1 MVGNHLVVLI
11 LLFIVA
17 VLVRDD
23 FVFIVVYLL
32 AGAYIVGRWW
42 SGQSLRGLSSQREL
56 GHRAFFGEEI
66 PVRLHLRNASLL
78 PVIWLRLQES
88 VPVELAPP
96 NPMQQVISLGPRGQ
110 ASFEYTM
117 RARKRGFYTLG
128 PLFAATGDLLG
139 LSDEQHWASASD
151 HVIVY
156 PRIIQFSRLKLPSRS
171 PMGTLRHNRPI
182 YEDPTRVFGKRD
194 YTAGDSLRRVDWK
207 ASAAVGRL
215 QVKQYEPSISL
226 TTMLVLNMNA
236 AEYGSLTWRD
246 ATELAIVIAASLA
259 NWVIG
264 QKQAVG
270 LLTNGIDPLADEPG
284 QAAATEKQSLGKPG
298 KAAAT
303 ATATGERSLANRQP
317 CRPVPSRRGR
327 AHLMRLLDVLARL
340 QAVET
345 EPLASLLN
353 RETAGLPWGTTLV
366 LITGQADDRLFD
378 ELFRLRR
385 AGLNA
390 VLVLAGQAPGAASQ
404 AAVRSLREVKALG
417 EHFGF
422 PVYHFRN
429 EMDLDAWRQ

>member
-139 LSDEQHWASASD
+139 LSGEQHWASASD

-156 PRIIQFSRLKLPSRS
+156 PRIIQFSRL
-171 PMGTLRHNRPI
+171 
-182 YEDPTRVFGKRD
+182 
-194 YTAGDSLRRVDWK
+194 
-207 ASAAVGRL
+207 
-215 QVKQYEPSISL
+215 
-226 TTMLVLNMNA
+226 
-236 AEYGSLTWRD
+236 
-246 ATELAIVIAASLA
+246 
-259 NWVIG
+259 
-264 QKQAVG
+264 
-270 LLTNGIDPLADEPG
+270 
-284 QAAATEKQSLGKPG
+284 
-298 KAAAT
+298 
-303 ATATGERSLANRQP
+303 
-317 CRPVPSRRGR
+317 
-327 AHLMRLLDVLARL
+327 
-340 QAVET
+340 
-345 EPLASLLN
+345 
-353 RETAGLPWGTTLV
+353 
-366 LITGQADDRLFD
+366 
-378 ELFRLRR
+378 
-385 AGLNA
+385 
-390 VLVLAGQAPGAASQ
+390 
-404 AAVRSLREVKALG
+404 
-417 EHFGF
+417 
-422 PVYHFRN
+422 
-429 EMDLDAWRQ
+429 